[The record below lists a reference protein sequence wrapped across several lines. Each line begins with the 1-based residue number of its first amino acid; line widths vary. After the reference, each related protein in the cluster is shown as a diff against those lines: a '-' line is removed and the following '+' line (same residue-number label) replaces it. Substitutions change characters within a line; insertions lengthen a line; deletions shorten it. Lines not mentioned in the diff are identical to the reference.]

1 MSRKLRTVK
10 MLAVA
15 MLLSVPILWG
25 CGGINGKIEATGKFE
40 ATEIIVSAEATGKIM
55 ELSVK
60 EGMNLLAGDMVGY
73 IDTLQLY
80 LQKERLLAGS
90 DAVRAR
96 RADVGKQI
104 AVLEQQIV
112 NLNIELGRAKRLVE
126 SNAGNTKT
134 VDDIESQIN
143 TLNRQIEAQRS
154 VLERGNLS
162 ADKESHGI
170 ELQVAQT
177 EDMIRKS
184 KIISPIMGT
193 LLAKYAEPGEF
204 TAIGR
209 PLFKIADLENM
220 ILRAYF
226 SYDQIMGMKIGDEVQ
241 VSTSTSK
248 SEGAIY
254 KGIVSW
260 ISGEAEFTP
269 KTIQTKDERINL
281 VYAVKIL
288 VKNDGYIKIGMYG
301 DVIESAPTLRSE

>member
-1 MSRKLRTVK
+1 MKRKFKTAKVVA
-10 MLAVA
+10 AVTI
-15 MLLSVPILWG
+15 LLSVPVISG
-25 CGGINGKIEATGKFE
+25 CGGKDGQVEATGKFE

-55 ELSVK
+55 EMSVR
-60 EGMNLLAGDMVGY
+60 EGMNLSAGDMVGY

-80 LQKERLLAGS
+80 LQKEGLLAGS

-104 AVLEQQIV
+104 AVLEQQIS
-112 NLNIELGRAKRLVE
+112 NLNIELERAKRLVV
-126 SNAGNTKT
+126 SNVGNTKT

-184 KIISPIMGT
+184 RIVSPITGT
-193 LLAKYAEPGEF
+193 ILAKYAEPGEF

-226 SYDQIMGMKIGDEVQ
+226 TYDQMLELKLGGEVQ
-241 VSTSTSK
+241 ISTSTGK
-248 SEGAIY
+248 NEGAVY
-254 KGIVSW
+254 KGIVNW
-260 ISGEAEFTP
+260 ISDEAEFTP
-269 KTIQTKDERINL
+269 KTIQTKDERSNL

-288 VKNDGYIKIGMYG
+288 VKNDGHIKIGMYG
-301 DVIESAPTLRSE
+301 DIMGK

>member
-1 MSRKLRTVK
+1 MNHKLRTEK
-10 MLAVA
+10 ILAA
-15 MLLSVPILWG
+15 IMLLSVPVLSG
-25 CGGINGKIEATGKFE
+25 CGGKDGKIEATGKFE
-40 ATEIIVSAEATGKIM
+40 ATEIIVSAEAIGKIM
-55 ELSVK
+55 ELSMK
-60 EGMNLLAGDMVGY
+60 EGTTLLAGDMVGY

-104 AVLEQQIV
+104 AVLEQQIA
-112 NLNIELGRAKRLVE
+112 NLNRELERAKRLVE

-143 TLNRQIEAQRS
+143 TLNKQIEAQRS

-162 ADKESHGI
+162 ADRESHGI

-184 KIISPIMGT
+184 RIVSPIKGT
-193 LLAKYAEPGEF
+193 ILAKYAESGEF

-220 ILRAYF
+220 VLRAYF
-226 SYDQIMGMKIGDEVQ
+226 TYDRMLEMKIGDEVQ
-241 VSTSTSK
+241 ISTSTSK
-248 SEGAIY
+248 SDGAIY
-254 KGIVSW
+254 KGVVSW
-260 ISGEAEFTP
+260 ISSEAEFTP
-269 KTIQTKDERINL
+269 KTIQTKDERTNL

-301 DVIESAPTLRSE
+301 DIVKDNG

>member
-1 MSRKLRTVK
+1 MSHKLRTEK
-10 MLAVA
+10 ILAA
-15 MLLSVPILWG
+15 IMLLSVPVLSG
-25 CGGINGKIEATGKFE
+25 CGGKDGKIEATGKFE

-55 ELSVK
+55 ELSMK
-60 EGMNLLAGDMVGY
+60 EGTTLLAGDMVGY

-104 AVLEQQIV
+104 AVLEQQIA
-112 NLNIELGRAKRLVE
+112 NLNRELERAKRLVA
-126 SNAGNTKT
+126 SSAGNTKT

-177 EDMIRKS
+177 EDMIRRS
-184 KIISPIMGT
+184 KIVSPITGT
-193 LLAKYAEPGEF
+193 ILAKYAEPGEF
-204 TAIGR
+204 TATGR

-226 SYDQIMGMKIGDEVQ
+226 TYDQMLELKLGDEVQ
-241 VSTSTSK
+241 ISTSTGK
-248 SEGAIY
+248 SEGAVY

-260 ISGEAEFTP
+260 ISDEAEFTP
-269 KTIQTKDERINL
+269 KTIQTKDERSNL
-281 VYAVKIL
+281 VYAVKIS
-288 VKNDGYIKIGMYG
+288 VKNDGHIKIGMYG
-301 DVIESAPTLRSE
+301 DLMGK